1 MAVAFPKM
9 FRVHQRFD
17 ATSPVDVAASVA
29 AGFPVIHDRLKPG
42 MQVAVGVGSRGISNL
57 AKVVAAVISELKSAG
72 TEPFIIPAMGSH
84 GGATPEG
91 QAGLL
96 ADYGVTEASM
106 GVPVRA
112 SMEVKSL
119 GQVDDGQDVPWSSEA
134 LAADG
139 VVVINRIKPHTDFA
153 GPMGSGLTK
162 MLVVGLG
169 KHTGASA
176 YHAAALKLGYEEALT
191 RLAKVVFERAPV
203 LGGVAIV
210 ENAMHDSARVEVLA
224 ADVIP
229 QREPELCA
237 EAAAMMPALPFD
249 EIDLLIVDQI
259 GKNIS
264 GTGMDTNTIGRS
276 VHGYHLMP
284 EHVTAKPFIWRI
296 FVRGLT
302 PETHGN
308 AIGIGLAEATT
319 RRLVAEVDAAA
330 LRTNV
335 LTSRAVQCAKLP
347 MDFET
352 DAEAIRAMLLSLPD
366 SDPAKARV
374 VRIRDTLSLGTLEV
388 SAALAA
394 EVAAHSAFELLGQAE
409 SMKFGADCNLSLLD
423 LD

>member
-1 MAVAFPKM
+1 MAVEFPTM

-17 ATSPVDVAASVA
+17 ATPPVDVATSVA
-29 AGFPVIHDRLKPG
+29 AGFPVIHGRLKPG
-42 MQVAVGVGSRGISNL
+42 MRVAVGVGSRGISNL
-57 AKVVAAVISELKSAG
+57 SKVVAAVIGELKSAG
-72 TEPFIIPAMGSH
+72 TAPFIIPAMGSH

-119 GQVDDGQDVPWSSEA
+119 GQADDGQDVPWSCEA

-169 KHTGASA
+169 KHAGASA
-176 YHAAALKLGYEEALT
+176 YHAAALKLGYEAALT

-224 ADVIP
+224 ADVIS
-229 QREPELCA
+229 QRELELCA
-237 EAAAMMPALPFD
+237 EAATMMPALPFD

-284 EHVTAKPFIWRI
+284 EHAAAKPFIWRI

-352 DAEAIRAMLLSLPD
+352 DAEAILAMLASLPD

-388 SAALAA
+388 SAALDA
-394 EVAAHSAFELLGQAE
+394 EVAAHPAVEPLGQVEPMQFDESGNLAE
-409 SMKFGADCNLSLLD
+409 LAL
-423 LD
+423 

>member
-1 MAVAFPKM
+1 MAVEFPKM

-29 AGFPVIHDRLKPG
+29 AGFPVIHGRLKPG

-210 ENAMHDSARVEVLA
+210 ENAMHDSASVEVLA

-264 GTGMDTNTIGRS
+264 GTGMDTNTIGRG
-276 VHGYHLMP
+276 VHGYNLMP
-284 EHVTAKPFIWRI
+284 EDALAKPFIWRI

-335 LTSRAVQCAKLP
+335 LTSRAVPVSYTHLTLP
-347 MDFET
+347 T
-352 DAEAIRAMLLSLPD
+352 
-366 SDPAKARV
+366 KA
-374 VRIRDTLSLGTLEV
+374 
-388 SAALAA
+388 
-394 EVAAHSAFELLGQAE
+394 
-409 SMKFGADCNLSLLD
+409 
-423 LD
+423 

>member
-29 AGFPVIHDRLKPG
+29 AGFPVIHGRLKPG

-57 AKVVAAVISELKSAG
+57 AKVVAAVIRELKRAG

-210 ENAMHDSARVEVLA
+210 ENAMHDSASVEVLA

-237 EAAAMMPALPFD
+237 KAAAMMPALPFD

-284 EHVTAKPFIWRI
+284 EHVTTKPFIWRI

-374 VRIRDTLSLGTLEV
+374 VRIRDTLSLGTLEI